1 MINYQNFSN
10 WTGPSVQ
17 TSTNNGSIGESAV
30 QRAFSAMAYKIMAMI
45 FA

>member
-17 TSTNNGSIGESAV
+17 AYTNNGSIGESAV
-30 QRAFSAMAYKIMAMI
+30 QRAFSAMAYKMLAMI